1 MKIVEVVIHKPTGD
15 QVFVLGSKIQEPDGV
30 DEKGEKKFKQ
40 TEVTVSEISAKM
52 DNVVINLSNDR
63 SFVFNGFPYILVTE
77 K

>member
-1 MKIVEVVIHKPTGD
+1 MKIVEVVIHKLTGD

-30 DEKGEKKFKQ
+30 DEKGEKKFKP
-40 TEVTVSEISAKM
+40 TEVEVSEISAKN
-52 DNVVINLSNDR
+52 DTIVINLSNEK